1 MSTYHISERAD
12 TTSQDNV
19 FLNSEGDNWFKR
31 NATSL
36 VGTHE
41 GDFVINLIQL
51 YNIAPKKVLEIGASN
66 GWRLNEINRIYGCNC
81 VAVEPSELAIKAGE
95 EKYPNIEF
103 HKAVANELPF
113 DNDQKFD
120 LVIFNFVFHW
130 IGREQLFKSVSEI
143 DRVLSDG
150 GFLIIGDFM
159 PDSPNKV
166 NYHHIKDQQMWTYKQ
181 DYARLF
187 TCSNVYKLIGFITGH
202 HETKKF
208 DPFVDHKSRMAATLL
223 KKDYDNYPEQKLD

>member
-1 MSTYHISERAD
+1 M
-12 TTSQDNV
+12 SQDNV
-19 FLNSEGDNWFKR
+19 FLKSEGDNWFKR

-36 VGTHE
+36 VGTHD

-66 GWRLNEINRIYGCNC
+66 GWRLNEINRIHGCNC
-81 VAVEPSELAIKAGE
+81 VAVEPSELAIKAGK
-95 EKYPNIEF
+95 EKYPHIEF
-103 HKAVANELPF
+103 HRAVANELPF

-120 LVIFNFVFHW
+120 LVIINFVFHW

-150 GFLIIGDFM
+150 GLLIIGDFM

-166 NYHHIKDQQMWTYKQ
+166 NYHHIKDKQMWTYKQ
-181 DYARLF
+181 DYTKLF
-187 TCSNVYKLIGFITGH
+187 TCSNIYKLIGHMTGH
-202 HETKKF
+202 HETKNL
-208 DPFVDHKSRMAATLL
+208 DLCVDNKSRMAVSLL
-223 KKDYDNYPEQKLD
+223 KKNYNNYPEQKLD